1 MKRGGGSRGRRVAR
15 DEQAAPECSASRA
28 AALALPCRA
37 ALSRSPPTPPLNPC
51 PLPSSLTFPV
61 QILKYHVVPGAPILS
76 NKMQDDL
83 KLPTLLAADL
93 EVGRGYGGS
102 GGGVCVCVWGG
113 GGGGGGSWALLVVLA
128 VLLPLLCR
136 QLPSPPPP
144 RAPSHTGVCPPHP
157 FSPQA
162 ANAAMGRS
170 YVKKGKAAMDEPED
184 GVLVLDVKNVSAAL
198 RCAALLLCCAGWPHH
213 APPPCVEVPCAAAT
227 LPCAL
232 PMCLSVSPCRRPRHP
247 PVPPSPSPP
256 ALRRCSPP
264 SASPPCRSALAA
276 RSPWWAHSPPPPCWS
291 LMCRLV
297 MGPPLLVLPS
307 CCRCGAG

>member
-102 GGGVCVCVWGG
+102 GGGVCVCGG
-113 GGGGGGSWALLVVLA
+113 GGGGGGGGGRGRCWWCWRCCCRCSVASCHRR
-128 VLLPLLCR
+128 LPR
-136 QLPSPPPP
+136 EPPPTPASAP
-144 RAPSHTGVCPPHP
+144 RIPFRRRPPTLP
-157 FSPQA
+157 
-162 ANAAMGRS
+162 
-170 YVKKGKAAMDEPED
+170 
-184 GVLVLDVKNVSAAL
+184 
-198 RCAALLLCCAGWPHH
+198 W
-213 APPPCVEVPCAAAT
+213 AAAT
-227 LPCAL
+227 
-232 PMCLSVSPCRRPRHP
+232 
-247 PVPPSPSPP
+247 
-256 ALRRCSPP
+256 
-264 SASPPCRSALAA
+264 
-276 RSPWWAHSPPPPCWS
+276 
-291 LMCRLV
+291 
-297 MGPPLLVLPS
+297 
-307 CCRCGAG
+307 